1 MNGHG
6 DFREG
11 EQGKALEEKCAEAEA
26 LQVKVGQ
33 LEGMLDNHAQ
43 LELEVAEVRAKLARS
58 HHQENE
64 KLQLE
69 NIEVSSMAGAGAGAE
84 QVPQGS
90 AGAGEDPEDVLVA
103 RLAALEQALAGEGT
117 EVSEKRDA
125 LAGLRQLVTKA
136 EAELAASEAQAART
150 GAEVVMVQRQL
161 ALHRGAQAAKQDP
174 TWRDW
179 AGLPMELLA
188 KVAETLVA
196 QNEAGWAAQ
205 LRQRSYSEGY
215 IQKTM
220 AKRKRKGNCLFV
232 FARVCRGWRKAQL
245 KVGGPLCTGAHSDV
259 LMPGSGALAKW
270 ALAEGCPRYHTM
282 ATTAAWYGHLELVK
296 WLCGEG
302 GFEMDEGVMEH
313 AACGSNLEL
322 VQWLRGEGCPWD
334 WQTCEAAVQFGHVE
348 VLRWVRENGCPW
360 DAETRDK
367 AAAELG
373 YTEDFGNLV

>member
-58 HHQENE
+58 HLENE

-90 AGAGEDPEDVLVA
+90 AGAGEDPEAVLVA

-117 EVSEKRDA
+117 EVSEKRAA

-150 GAEVVMVQRQL
+150 GAEVVMVQR
-161 ALHRGAQAAKQDP
+161 
-174 TWRDW
+174 
-179 AGLPMELLA
+179 
-188 KVAETLVA
+188 
-196 QNEAGWAAQ
+196 
-205 LRQRSYSEGY
+205 
-215 IQKTM
+215 
-220 AKRKRKGNCLFV
+220 
-232 FARVCRGWRKAQL
+232 
-245 KVGGPLCTGAHSDV
+245 
-259 LMPGSGALAKW
+259 
-270 ALAEGCPRYHTM
+270 
-282 ATTAAWYGHLELVK
+282 
-296 WLCGEG
+296 
-302 GFEMDEGVMEH
+302 
-313 AACGSNLEL
+313 
-322 VQWLRGEGCPWD
+322 
-334 WQTCEAAVQFGHVE
+334 
-348 VLRWVRENGCPW
+348 
-360 DAETRDK
+360 
-367 AAAELG
+367 
-373 YTEDFGNLV
+373 